1 MEPSD
6 RITAGVSFSRMAASV
21 PTGRL
26 VARHHRDE
34 AGDAVGGEVDIRDVV
49 NQLPPDEGEPHLRR
63 PVELPV
69 RHPEGEGRRDQPEPE
84 PVLGDTPVQRRLHG
98 LHLGRDAEVALAVA
112 QVADDGPHRI
122 VDLLDVLTQEVSGA
136 DPLHVAPGVE
146 GDERPRAIVR
156 FHGRPAYGSPA
167 RATAV
172 RQAWTT
178 ARGLARVQGP
188 A

>member
-1 MEPSD
+1 MQRVAGPHLLGLIRHLEGGHEID
-6 RITAGVSFSRMAASV
+6 RLACLGVDPGMDGAVREDHGGRV
-21 PTGRL
+21 VLQDGGQRPHRRL

-34 AGDAVGGEVDIRDVV
+34 PGDAVGGEVDIRDVV

-84 PVLGDTPVQRRLHG
+84 PVLGDTPVQRRLYG

-122 VDLLDVLTQEVSGA
+122 VDLLDLLTQEVGGA
-136 DPLHVAPGVE
+136 DPLHVAPGVQRHQ
-146 GDERPRAIVR
+146 RPCFI
-156 FHGRPAYGSPA
+156 
-167 RATAV
+167 
-172 RQAWTT
+172 
-178 ARGLARVQGP
+178 
-188 A
+188 